1 MKTLYLDCG
10 MGAAGDMLTAA
21 LLELVPD
28 REKVIGEL
36 NALGIP
42 GVEMVCEKA
51 QKCGIGGT
59 HISVRVHGVE
69 ESEEMHD
76 HGHTHEAEHHHDQ
89 NHTHEAEHHHDHGHT
104 HEAEHRNDH
113 AHTHEAGH
121 VHHHHSGMHEIEHVV
136 GALPLSERIRKDI
149 LAVFGMIAEAESHVH
164 GVPVT
169 EIHFH
174 EVGTM
179 DAVADVTAVCV
190 LMDRLAP
197 DQVIVSPVH
206 VGSGQVKC
214 AHGILPV
221 PAPATAYILKDVPI
235 YGGEIL
241 GELCTPTGAALLK
254 YFASRFGAMPVMRT
268 LAVGYGMGKK
278 DFPAANCVRAMLG
291 ETEGAGDTVAEL
303 VCNVD
308 DMTAEA
314 IGFASETL
322 LEAGALEVY
331 TVAAGM
337 KKSRPGTVLHVMCT
351 ESMKGK
357 MVGLIFRHT
366 TTIGIRENIS
376 RRYTLARSIQKI
388 QTPYGEV
395 RKKVSEGHGV
405 TREKY
410 EYEDL
415 ARIARERGMS
425 IREVEESL

>member
-1 MKTLYLDCG
+1 M
-10 MGAAGDMLTAA
+10 
-21 LLELVPD
+21 
-28 REKVIGEL
+28 
-36 NALGIP
+36 
-42 GVEMVCEKA
+42 
-51 QKCGIGGT
+51 
-59 HISVRVHGVE
+59 
-69 ESEEMHD
+69 
-76 HGHTHEAEHHHDQ
+76 
-89 NHTHEAEHHHDHGHT
+89 
-104 HEAEHRNDH
+104 
-113 AHTHEAGH
+113 
-121 VHHHHSGMHEIEHVV
+121 SG
-136 GALPLSERIRKDI
+136 RIQKDI

-164 GVPVT
+164 GVPVN

-179 DAVADVTAVCV
+179 DAVADITAVCV
-190 LMDRLAP
+190 MMDRLAP

-235 YGGEIL
+235 YGGEIR

-254 YFASRFGAMPVMRT
+254 YFASRFGAMPVMCT
-268 LAVGYGMGKK
+268 LAIGYGMGKK
-278 DFPAANCVRAMLG
+278 DFPAANCVRALLG
-291 ETEGAGDTVAEL
+291 ETEGAGDMVTEL
-303 VCNVD
+303 ICNVD

-314 IGFASETL
+314 IGFATETL
-322 LEAGALEVY
+322 LTAGALEVY

-337 KKSRPGTVLHVMCT
+337 KKSRPGTVLHVMCA
-351 ESMKGK
+351 ESVKDK
-357 MVGLIFRHT
+357 IVELIFKHT

-376 RRYTLARSIQKI
+376 RRYTLARSIRKV

-395 RKKVSEGHGV
+395 RKKISEGYGV

-415 ARIARERGMS
+415 AQIARERGMS

>member
-21 LLELVPD
+21 LLELLPD
-28 REKVIGEL
+28 RDKVIGEL

-59 HISVRVHGVE
+59 HMSVRVHGEE

-76 HGHTHEAEHHHDQ
+76 H
-89 NHTHEAEHHHDHGHT
+89 
-104 HEAEHRNDH
+104 
-113 AHTHEAGH
+113 AHT
-121 VHHHHSGMHEIEHVV
+121 HHHSGLHEIEHIV
-136 GALPLSERIRKDI
+136 GALPLSGRIQKDI

-179 DAVADVTAVCV
+179 DAVADITAVCV

-235 YGGEIL
+235 YGGEIR

-268 LAVGYGMGKK
+268 LAIAVK
-278 DFPAANCVRAMLG
+278 
-291 ETEGAGDTVAEL
+291 
-303 VCNVD
+303 VCPW
-308 DMTAEA
+308 
-314 IGFASETL
+314 G
-322 LEAGALEVY
+322 
-331 TVAAGM
+331 
-337 KKSRPGTVLHVMCT
+337 P
-351 ESMKGK
+351 
-357 MVGLIFRHT
+357 
-366 TTIGIRENIS
+366 
-376 RRYTLARSIQKI
+376 
-388 QTPYGEV
+388 
-395 RKKVSEGHGV
+395 
-405 TREKY
+405 
-410 EYEDL
+410 
-415 ARIARERGMS
+415 
-425 IREVEESL
+425 